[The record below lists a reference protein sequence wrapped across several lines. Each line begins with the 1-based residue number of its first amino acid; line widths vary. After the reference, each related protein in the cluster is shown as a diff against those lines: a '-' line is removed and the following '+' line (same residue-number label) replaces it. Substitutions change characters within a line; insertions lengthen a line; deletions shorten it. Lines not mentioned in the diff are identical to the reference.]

1 MLATVGKSHFA
12 SLGITSYLI
21 LVNGACIKFEPS
33 FPEKEY
39 LGLWFSTTTPFPMN
53 EDSRQSM
60 SDQKVNLF
68 RTDHLRPG

>member
-1 MLATVGKSHFA
+1 MKDPLEKCSLLATDGKSHFA

-33 FPEKEY
+33 FPDRDSDF
-39 LGLWFSTTTPFPMN
+39 GL
-53 EDSRQSM
+53 DSQQSM